1 MHSPSREPAAGDR
14 IGGWAVVRLLGRGGM
29 ATVYEA
35 ERAQDGVAERGA
47 IKLVNPGGPSDEVE
61 ARFRRELRT
70 LSRLHHPNIC
80 AVRDW
85 GVWEN
90 RPFFVMELVGGRDL
104 KAEVEAWASVP
115 LEVRWS
121 NARRVLIEVARALD
135 YVHQRGLV
143 HRDITP
149 SNVRVLSDGSAK
161 LMDFGVVKE
170 VGQNELTAHGELL
183 GTVAWIAPE
192 QIGGGRVDARTDLY
206 ALGAVLYFML
216 TGRRPFNARTLAG
229 YLDKHLHRPPR
240 PPREFVPGIPHE
252 LEEVCLRLMQKE
264 PMDRY
269 ASASHLLHA
278 LEGAENVAD
287 TLDPREWPVNP
298 VGRSEERAAIV
309 GAVTACQDGH
319 GAVLLVEGGPGMGKT
334 RMARL
339 AAEAGD
345 RAGLTSALTRASLR
359 RRPLEPWAQLY
370 DALTRSGVAAPAEV
384 GTLFGATGG
393 TAVRTVAFAAFR
405 EMILSSPA
413 RVVVVDDLHLA
424 DAASIELAEFLVRTT
439 VSLAGRPFAWIFT
452 SLPDAAALH
461 GLATGATTELAP
473 TRITLGPLDVAAVE
487 ELLLTILPDDGVARV
502 LARRLAREGEGN
514 PSFIGEMVRSLV
526 EDKVITRGEGERHLV
541 LDVADIARL
550 SLPIPRSLR
559 EQLTARL
566 ARLGEN
572 AETLLAVLAVARQ
585 EMTVPLLCDV
595 TMLDDASALAG
606 MDELI
611 DAGLVRER
619 RVESDEH
626 FDLPQARVRDFV
638 YGAMEHEER
647 VQIHRRIGETLERV
661 GRRRMHLVVEAV
673 ATHFEQGEVPGKAY
687 PYLIRAGQRLLDR
700 SFFRE
705 ADGMFERAVAIE
717 PDARENITLDDA
729 DRLLCDVLLKRYE
742 ALDHL
747 GRGGEC
753 VGDLDRARALATEL
767 DDARLMS
774 RALTSIGQQAR
785 QRGDLDAAE
794 AMLVE
799 ALTLAE
805 RAGDAGLR
813 ASIVITI
820 AGIRWGHGDIE
831 AARRHYIEALALGD
845 SVRDEKCLAFGY
857 NGLGLVALGKG
868 QSAEARKHFEQS
880 AGVFERIGLLA
891 PLSAARMNLCEVHHC
906 TGNLRRGLEL
916 AERTWTDARE
926 AHHLLGMVRGRRQM
940 ALLLTDLGRNAEAMD
955 EGEGALTIA
964 RRLGDPSVTL
974 FVLVA
979 LIRAIWAAA
988 DDQARVESGLAEA
1001 ESLAGRHDAD
1011 GFGPVLH
1018 AWRARWHAT
1027 QGDVAGAEAAI
1038 QRALATQGP
1047 RWPYQECRTDIVLA
1061 QAFAE
1066 IDNPAEATR
1075 RAEAAV
1081 RRADACGYRFFALK
1095 GHCIAA
1101 QQSRDEAAV
1110 ARHRRVADALARS
1123 LAANLPREDAERF
1136 LGLSWLSPALE

>member
-1 MHSPSREPAAGDR
+1 
-14 IGGWAVVRLLGRGGM
+14 M
-29 ATVYEA
+29 ASVYEGHREG
-35 ERAQDGVAERGA
+35 ERGLERGA
-47 IKLVNPGGPSDEVE
+47 IKVMNPGGATDEVA

-70 LSRLHHPNIC
+70 LARLHHPNIC
-80 AVRDW
+80 AVRDGGLW
-85 GVWEN
+85 GE
-90 RPFFVMELVGGRDL
+90 RPFFVMELVSGRDL
-104 KAEVEAWASVP
+104 KAEVEAWAADPVE
-115 LEVRWS
+115 LRWS
-121 NARRVLIEVARALD
+121 RARSILIDIARALD

-149 SNVRVLSDGSAK
+149 SNLRILPDGSAK

-170 VGQNELTAHGELL
+170 VGQSELTAHGELL

-206 ALGAVLYFML
+206 ALGAVFYFML

-240 PPREFVPGIPHE
+240 PPRELMPGVPHE
-252 LEEVCLRLMQKE
+252 LEDVCLRLMQKE

-278 LEGAENVAD
+278 LEGAEDVAD
-287 TLDPREWPVNP
+287 TLDPREWPAHP
-298 VGRSEERAAIV
+298 VGRNEERSAIV
-309 GAVTACQDGH
+309 GAVTACQDGR
-319 GAVLLVEGGPGMGKT
+319 GAVLLIEGGPGMGKT
-334 RMARL
+334 RMARV

-370 DALTRSGVAAPAEV
+370 DALTRSGVVAPPEV

-405 EMILSSPA
+405 EMILSSAA

-424 DAASIELAEFLVRTT
+424 DAGSIELAEYLVRTT
-439 VSLAGRPFAWIFT
+439 VSLAARPFVWIFT
-452 SLPDAAALH
+452 TLPDDPALH
-461 GLATGATTELAP
+461 GLTTGATTEMVP
-473 TRITLGPLDVAAVE
+473 TRITLGPLDAAAVE
-487 ELLLTILPDDGVARV
+487 ELLLTILPDDDVARV

-514 PSFIGEMVRSLV
+514 PAFIGEMVRSLA
-526 EDKVITRGEGERHLV
+526 EDKVIARGEGERHLA
-541 LDVADIARL
+541 LNVADIARL

-566 ARLGEN
+566 SRLGEN
-572 AETLLAVLAVARQ
+572 AESLLTVLAVAKQ
-585 EMTVPLLCDV
+585 ELTVTLLCDI
-595 TMLDDASALAG
+595 TMLDEASALTA

-619 RVESDEH
+619 RVESEEH
-626 FDLPQARVRDFV
+626 FDIPQARVRDFV
-638 YGAMEHEER
+638 YAGTERDER
-647 VQIHRRIGETLERV
+647 VQLHRRIGETLERV
-661 GRRRMHLVVEAV
+661 GRRRMHLVVEAI
-673 ATHFEQGEVPGKAY
+673 ATHFEQGDVPGKAY

-742 ALDHL
+742 VLDYL

-753 VGDLDRARALATEL
+753 VGDLERARNLAAEL
-767 DDARLMS
+767 DDPRLMS
-774 RALTSIGQQAR
+774 RTLASVGRLVR
-785 QRGDLDAAE
+785 QRGDLDSAE
-794 AMLVE
+794 AMLGE

-820 AGIRWGHGDIE
+820 AGIRWGRGDIE
-831 AARRHYIEALALGD
+831 AARRHYVEALALGD
-845 SVRDEKCLAFGY
+845 SVRDEKSLAFGY

-868 QSAEARKHFEQS
+868 QSADARKHFEQS
-880 AGVFERIGLLA
+880 AAVFERLGLLA

-940 ALLLTDLGRNAEAMD
+940 ALLLVDLGRNAEAME
-955 EGEGALTIA
+955 EGEAALTIA
-964 RRLGDPSVTL
+964 RRLGDPSVRL

-979 LIRAIWAAA
+979 LIRAVWA
-988 DDQARVESGLAEA
+988 SGDNATLEERLSEAETLAE
-1001 ESLAGRHDAD
+1001 RHDAD
-1011 GFGPVLH
+1011 GFAPVIH
-1018 AWRARWHAT
+1018 AWRARWCAT
-1027 QGDVAGAEAAI
+1027 RGDIAAAEVAI
-1038 QRALATQGP
+1038 QRALATEGP
-1047 RWPYQECRTDIVLA
+1047 RWPYQECRTDIVLS

-1066 IDNPAEATR
+1066 IDNDAEATR
-1075 RAEAAV
+1075 RAESAV

-1101 QQSRDEAAV
+1101 QTSSDEAAV

-1123 LAANLPREDAERF
+1123 LAANLPREDSDRF
-1136 LGLSWLSPALE
+1136 LALTWLSPALS